1 MRSVAIYID
10 KNFDSRL
17 HLPVFLCVFHISM
30 SYPLNPAEAKAHIRE
45 IRRKRGVFDDEVDVE
60 VDVKENWN
68 LQDLDKA
75 LQMLIDMD
83 TLSEE
88 ESTR

>member
-10 KNFDSRL
+10 KKFDSRL
-17 HLPVFLCVFHISM
+17 HLPVFLCIFHISM
-30 SYPLNPAEAKAHIRE
+30 SYPLNPAEAKAHIGE
-45 IRRKRGVFDDEVDVE
+45 IRRKRGVFDDG

-75 LQMLIDMD
+75 LQMLIDVD

>member
-1 MRSVAIYID
+1 
-10 KNFDSRL
+10 
-17 HLPVFLCVFHISM
+17 M